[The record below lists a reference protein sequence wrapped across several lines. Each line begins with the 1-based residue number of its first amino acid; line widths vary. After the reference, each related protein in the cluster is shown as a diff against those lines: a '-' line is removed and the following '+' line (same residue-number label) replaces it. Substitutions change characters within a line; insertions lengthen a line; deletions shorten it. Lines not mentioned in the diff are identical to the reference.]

1 MKLTTRRKKAEA
13 ISYEALLIIGR
24 TLVLIQGQMESYSI
38 QSIEQNGDGVD
49 LHFHSIIQVFCYN
62 YILTTQEQKP
72 RSYCNNPGKKQNN
85 GVLIRIAVVVKIVK
99 GDRHPDTF

>member
-1 MKLTTRRKKAEA
+1 MKLTTRRKKGEA
-13 ISYEALLIIGR
+13 TSCEALLIIGR

-49 LHFHSIIQVFCYN
+49 LHFHIIQVFCYN
-62 YILTTQEQKP
+62 YILTKQEQKP
-72 RSYCNNPGKKQNN
+72 RSYCNNPGEKQNN

-99 GDRHPDTF
+99 GDRHLDTF